1 MNAPTQNGRAV
12 TEVATPPVVTSE
24 GGIPTSDTTKVTDRP
39 TWAQVE
45 VGVKR
50 FLNDFRTFQCM
61 DVELEIALPVLCT
74 ECGLYPAAWM
84 LRCFTCNAKMRL
96 PTC

>member
-24 GGIPTSDTTKVTDRP
+24 GGIPTSDTAKDTPRY
-39 TWAQVE
+39 TWDQVE

-50 FLNDFRTFQCM
+50 FLHDFRERQ
-61 DVELEIALPVLCT
+61 ALDAEWEFAEMCRTCRQYPSAMTGLCFSCGSRRPVC
-74 ECGLYPAAWM
+74 
-84 LRCFTCNAKMRL
+84 
-96 PTC
+96 